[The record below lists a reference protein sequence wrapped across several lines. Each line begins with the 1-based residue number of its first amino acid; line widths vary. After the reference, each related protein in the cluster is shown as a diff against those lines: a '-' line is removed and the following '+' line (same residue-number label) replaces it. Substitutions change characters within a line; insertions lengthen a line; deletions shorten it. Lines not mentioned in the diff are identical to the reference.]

1 MRHVTEEHV
10 RNTEIKTFHTSSWV
24 NNGKADVENVR
35 RHCALNLLRIKK
47 AMFGQLELCNNNR
60 TKKKKP
66 NKQTEKSN
74 KTATYRE
81 GKLGKEGKIAK
92 KAGSFYHKVT

>member
-1 MRHVTEEHV
+1 MRHVTGEHV
-10 RNTEIKTFHTSSWV
+10 GNTEIKTFHTSSWV

-60 TKKKKP
+60 IK
-66 NKQTEKSN
+66 NKQTNKQRKATKQQHTEKVN
-74 KTATYRE
+74 WV
-81 GKLGKEGKIAK
+81 K
-92 KAGSFYHKVT
+92 KVK